1 MNFTKTIPLKTS
13 LVFII
18 MIIALNTSYYLHYK
32 TLLEDNQK
40 EKMAILYSS
49 IKTNMEQTA
58 AGEKFVEDLI
68 GENLRTAAIA
78 AKIALDPDIHNI
90 ENQDLVELKKLIGV
104 DEITLFARAGDDIVG
119 QKSSDPKDL
128 NVSSKGWDHYF
139 SAFQQLFAREPVNV
153 GIGQALDNYWSGPR
167 DTATT
172 SQSEINKWGYYYDG
186 TTNYIINPFV
196 HDTNFRKYQQ
206 ITGVEDTIQ
215 RVMNDNPHIALEV
228 AILNADKFMDH
239 TLPESIP
246 TPSNWFSAR
255 EVYFGSYD
263 YRDPEE
269 KQYAQLALTKD
280 TTVFYVTESN
290 GKSVMKSFTPIH
302 NSYLKYNAMS
312 SPPLIA
318 ITSDYSEVNNILHKH
333 LIQIIWFMSVCTLL
347 AVVIVFAIFWIFKRT
362 KDRDL
367 QDVQEAYV
375 GNIETLFQSV
385 REQRHD
391 FINHIQTIHGFLA
404 LQNYDEL
411 RKYTNTLVGE
421 IRVVNEL
428 VNLKDP
434 ALIALIQ
441 AKYAQAESL
450 NIHFEYDFQHM
461 ELLKKSP
468 IKATDVVKM
477 LSNLIDNAFDA
488 TSALEP
494 CERNVT
500 VKGSIVN
507 NRLEFIVRNTG
518 PMIPLE
524 ARGQL
529 FESGYSSKPSGKNSG
544 LGLHIVKQLVS
555 RYKGSVQYHSDSS
568 GTEFVIA
575 IPITPSL

>member
-1 MNFTKTIPLKTS
+1 MRFYKNIPLKTS

-18 MIIALNTSYYLHYK
+18 ILILLNTSYYQHYK

-40 EKMAILYSS
+40 EKMAILYNS

-58 AGEKFVEDLI
+58 AGEQFVEDMI
-68 GENLRTAAIA
+68 GENLRMAAIA
-78 AKIALDPDIHNI
+78 IKKSINPDINNI
-90 ENQDLVELKKLIGV
+90 DNQDLVELKKSIGV
-104 DEITLFARAGDDIVG
+104 DEITLFTQTEDDIVG
-119 QKSSDPKDL
+119 TKSSDPKDL

-139 SAFQQLFAREPVNV
+139 TAFKQLFARQPVDV
-153 GIGQALDNYWSGPR
+153 GIGQSLANYWSGPR

-172 SQSEINKWGYYYDG
+172 SQTDINKWGYYYDG

-206 ITGVEDTIQ
+206 AIGIEDTI
-215 RVMNDNPHIALEV
+215 RRLMKDNPHTALEV
-228 AILNADKFMDH
+228 SVLNTDKLLEH
-239 TLPESIP
+239 TLPENFP

-255 EVYFGSYD
+255 EIYFGSYD
-263 YRDPEE
+263 YRDPHE

-280 TTVFYVTESN
+280 TTIYYVTESN

-302 NSYLKYNAMS
+302 NSYLKYNAFS

-318 ITSDYSEVNNILHKH
+318 ITSDYTEINNILHRH
-333 LIQIIWFMSVCTLL
+333 LMQIIWFMSVCTLL
-347 AVVIVFAIFWIFKRT
+347 VLAIMGTILWIFKRN
-362 KDRDL
+362 KERAL

-404 LQNYDEL
+404 LKNYDEL
-411 RKYTNTLVGE
+411 KKYTNTLVGE

-450 NIHFEYDFQHM
+450 HIQFEYDFEHM
-461 ELLKKSP
+461 ELLKTSP
-468 IKATDVVKM
+468 IKSTDVVKM

-488 TSALEP
+488 TLDLEAGN
-494 CERNVT
+494 RTVT
-500 VKGSIVN
+500 VRGTIVN
-507 NRLEFIVRNTG
+507 NQLHFLVRNTG
-518 PMIPLE
+518 HVIPLE
-524 ARGQL
+524 IRGQI
-529 FESGYSSKPSGKNSG
+529 FESGYSSKVTGKNSG
-544 LGLHIVKQLVS
+544 LGLHIVKQLLI
-555 RYKGSVQYHSDSS
+555 RYKGSIQLKSEESF
-568 GTEFVIA
+568 TEFLIS
-575 IPITPSL
+575 IPLSSTL